1 MLTNQNDTFFKRNNY
16 LLLTA
21 AWLLTIAFIVSN
33 YWSVTSTPQA
43 IQKSIQ
49 RELANEQR
57 KADRFLNDTAT
68 INKLK
73 SGKYDEDFLAS
84 IIKKTFYVFVYTED
98 TAGHP
103 REIFWST
110 QDAAPDSHLIV
121 SHRPKEFTRLNNGW
135 FLSLQ
140 KSYVGA
146 NGSGSKIIC
155 LIPVKWDYYIQ
166 NKYLKNDFAGLRNIA
181 DAYGISEVA
190 SSLPIRDIQGDA
202 LFYLEKTG
210 NLPVHNINYVA
221 LILGIIAL
229 LLILFFIHL
238 LANYISENFG
248 FFRGLAVLVGLLI
261 IIRFVTYELD
271 PYHFRQLML
280 FSPSVYKQNFLM
292 GSLGDLLVN
301 SVLFVWVILFIRFH
315 LRNSFSPN
323 KQWSKVRRY
332 AIAFAI
338 ASLMVGITFLSGN
351 IILSLIADQQIS
363 FDVINFFS
371 LNIYSVI
378 GFIVLTCVATGYFFL
393 VQLLMQVLRSM
404 MPKMKLLRY
413 LFIATAGLCILTL
426 TSNIHTTFRIFL
438 LLWLLLLVILLEF
451 KILLLHAYRLVSS
464 RFIFWA
470 FFFSVSIT
478 AVIVVQNRAKE
489 LDARKKFAENLSNK
503 ADPSGPVIMSII
515 LTDFRNEYL
524 TKIFRR
530 FKDPLQSL
538 LLKDSL
544 VNESFSGYL
553 NKYNTDI
560 FTFDSSG
567 NPLFNLRPATFNELN
582 TIIQTQGKETGVPGL
597 YYYDVS
603 YSNFNY
609 ISKKTITDSSGGTQ
623 GYLFIVSKPKKF
635 KSETLYP
642 ELFSRGNKNALE
654 SSSEYAF
661 AIYNNGKLITSYNDY
676 PFSTHISTQA
686 FTHNGFKTIS
696 HGEYEELW
704 YRVQPNKIIVITR
717 QDRFFLEAV
726 TLFAYLFCSFLVITL
741 FFNLVGHFISDKKKR
756 DDYIPFWRLTIRN
769 QVLGTII
776 LISLLSFVVIGI
788 STILFFINRYHNNN
802 REFLSRT
809 IHVMENELHNT
820 MDSTNIHSLSESD
833 LENIPDQ
840 KLSAIINNVSNIHA
854 TDINLYDLRGNLKV
868 SSLPLPYEKGIL
880 SEKMDPIAWYH
891 LSVLKEAQFFQEQ
904 NIGSLQ
910 YLSNYLP
917 VRDENGKEYAYL
929 NIPYFESQKKLQ
941 DEISNF
947 LVAIIN
953 LNAFIFLMAGI
964 IALYITNK
972 ITRSF
977 SLISAK
983 MKQVNLQTGNEE
995 IKWSRNDEI
1004 GELVDEYN
1012 RMVRQLEVSAAK
1024 LARSEREGAWREMA
1038 RQVAHEIKNPL
1049 TPMKLNLQ
1057 YLQMAI
1063 DKNNPDVKNI
1073 SMYVAKI
1080 ILEQIDHLSSIASDF
1095 AQFANIS
1102 NTKMQT
1108 FDLNEIL
1115 KNVISLYATNEKVEI
1130 KAQCNGTLLIH
1141 ADKTQINRLFTNL
1154 LQNAVQSVP
1163 EFRDIKIEISSQEEN
1178 EKAIV
1183 SVKDNG
1189 VGIQESLRSKIFMP
1203 NFTTKSSGTGLG
1215 LAMCKGIVDK
1225 IEGEIWFDTKEGEW
1239 TVFHVSIPIAKPGNE
1254 DLPAGK

>member
-1 MLTNQNDTFFKRNNY
+1 MLTSPNDTFFKRNNY
-16 LLLTA
+16 LLLVA
-21 AWLLTIAFIVSN
+21 AWLLTIAFVVSN

-49 RELANEQR
+49 TKIIKEQNRAAN
-57 KADRFLNDTAT
+57 FLNDTAT
-68 INKLK
+68 INKVLANR
-73 SGKYDEDFLAS
+73 YDEDFLTS
-84 IIKKTFYVFVYTED
+84 IINKPFYVFAYKKDSTG
-98 TAGHP
+98 TF
-103 REIFWST
+103 RETFWNT
-110 QDAAPDSHLIV
+110 QDASPDSHLIA
-121 SHRPKEFTRLNNGW
+121 STKPQDFSRLSNGW
-135 FLSLQ
+135 FLSVR
-140 KSYVGA
+140 KTYTA
-146 NGSGSKIIC
+146 TNGMEYQLIC
-155 LIPVKWDYYIQ
+155 LVPVRWDYYIQ
-166 NKYLKNDFAGLRNIA
+166 NQYLKNDFTALKNIA
-181 DAYGISEVA
+181 DAYSISTVVTP
-190 SSLPIRDIQGDA
+190 LPVKDAQGKT

-210 NLPVHNINYVA
+210 NLPVHNINYIA
-221 LILGIIAL
+221 LSLGVVAL

-238 LANYISENFG
+238 LANHISENFG
-248 FFRGLAVLVGLLI
+248 FYKGLAVLVGALVF
-261 IIRFVTYELD
+261 IRFITYELD

-292 GSLGDLLVN
+292 GSLGDLLIN
-301 SVLFVWVILFIRFH
+301 SVLFVWIILFIRFH
-315 LRNSFSPN
+315 LRNSFYPN
-323 KQWSKVRRY
+323 NQWSKVRRY
-332 AIAFAI
+332 IIAFGI
-338 ASLMVGITFLSGN
+338 AALMAGLTFLSGN
-351 IILSLIADQQIS
+351 IILSLVADQQIS

-371 LNIYSVI
+371 LNVYSVI

-393 VQLLMQVLRSM
+393 IQLLMQMLRSM

-413 LFIATAGLCILTL
+413 LFIATAGLGILSI
-426 TSNIHTTFRIFL
+426 TSNIHTTFRIL
-438 LLWLLLLVILLEF
+438 LLVWLLLLVILLEF

-478 AVIVVQNRAKE
+478 AVIVVQNRSKE

-524 TKIFRR
+524 SRIFHR

-567 NPLFNLRPATFNELN
+567 IPLFNLRPATFNELN

-609 ISKKTITDSSGGTQ
+609 ISKKTIRDSAGGTQ

-676 PFSTHISTQA
+676 PFSTHINEQA

-704 YRVQPNKIIVITR
+704 YRAQPNKIIVITR
-717 QDRFFLEAV
+717 QDRFFLETV

-741 FFNLVGHFISDKKKR
+741 FFNLIGHLISDKKAR
-756 DDYIPFWRLTIRN
+756 ADYIPFWRLTIRN
-769 QVLGTII
+769 QVHGTII

-833 LENIPDQ
+833 LDNIPDQ
-840 KLSAIINNVSNIHA
+840 KLSTIINNVSNIHA
-854 TDINLYDLRGNLKV
+854 TDINLYDLKGNLKV

-880 SEKMDPIAWYH
+880 SEKMDPAAWYH

-904 NIGSLQ
+904 NIGSLR
-910 YLSNYLP
+910 YLSNYLT

-995 IKWSRNDEI
+995 IRWSRKDEI

-1063 DKNNPDVKNI
+1063 DKNNPEVKNI

-1080 ILEQIDHLSSIASDF
+1080 ILEQIEHLSSIASDF
-1095 AQFANIS
+1095 AQFANIG

-1108 FDLNEIL
+1108 FDLNEVL
-1115 KNVISLYATNEKVEI
+1115 RNVISLYATNEKIEI
-1130 KAQCNGTLLIH
+1130 NAQCDGTLLIH

-1163 EFRDIKIEISSQEEN
+1163 EFRDIKIEIRSQQEN
-1178 EKAIV
+1178 DHVIV

-1239 TVFHVSIPIAKPGNE
+1239 TVFHVSIPIAKPGDE
-1254 DLPAGK
+1254 ELLAGS

>member
-1 MLTNQNDTFFKRNNY
+1 MLPRHNYTFFKRNNY
-16 LLLTA
+16 LLLVA
-21 AWLLTIAFIVSN
+21 AWLLTIAFIISN
-33 YWSVTSTPQA
+33 YWSVTSTPRA

-49 RELANEQR
+49 RESILEQK
-57 KADRFLNDTAT
+57 KAISFLDDTAT
-68 INKLK
+68 IEKLITKKYGENFLTSLVAK
-73 SGKYDEDFLAS
+73 S
-84 IIKKTFYVFVYTED
+84 FYVFVYKKD
-98 TAGHP
+98 SSGNYQ
-103 REIFWST
+103 EIFWNT
-110 QDAAPDSHLIV
+110 QDAAPDSNLV
-121 SHRPKEFTRLNNGW
+121 ATDQQQTFSRLANGW
-135 FLSLQ
+135 FLSIQ
-140 KSYVGA
+140 KFYKSPVDNEY
-146 NGSGSKIIC
+146 KIIV
-155 LIPVKWDYYIQ
+155 LIPVKWEYYIQ
-166 NKYLKNDFAGLRNIA
+166 NKYLKNDFASINNIE
-181 DAYGISEVA
+181 DAYNISTVA
-190 SSLPIRDIQGDA
+190 TSLPIRGANGEI

-210 NLPVHNINYVA
+210 NLPVHHVNYLA
-221 LILGIIAL
+221 LTLGIVAL
-229 LLILFFIHL
+229 LLILFFIHI
-238 LANYISENFG
+238 LANFISKNFG
-248 FFRGLAVLVGLLI
+248 LLNGLVILVGALA
-261 IIRFVTYELD
+261 IIRIVTYELD
-271 PYHFRQLML
+271 PYNFRQLML
-280 FSPSVYKQNFLM
+280 FSPSVYKHNLLM

-301 SVLFVWVILFIRFH
+301 SVLFIWIILFIRFH
-315 LRNSFSPN
+315 LRTNFTTINISNEVARNAVAFG
-323 KQWSKVRRY
+323 
-332 AIAFAI
+332 IAL
-338 ASLMVGITFLSGN
+338 LMTGCTFLAGN
-351 IILSLIADQQIS
+351 IILSLVADQQIS

-371 LNIYSVI
+371 LNVYSFF

-393 VQLLMQVLRSM
+393 IQLLMQPLRALTENR
-404 MPKMKLLRY
+404 KIFRY
-413 LFIATAGLCILTL
+413 LFIATAGLCILSINSGT
-426 TSNIHTTFRIFL
+426 HTTFRILL
-438 LLWLLLLVILLEF
+438 LLWLLLFVFLLEF
-451 KILLLHAYRLVSS
+451 RMLLLHAYRLVSS

-478 AVIVVQNRAKE
+478 AVIVVQNRFKE
-489 LDARKKFAENLSNK
+489 LNDRKKFAENLSNK

-524 TKIFRR
+524 SKIFYR

-560 FTFDSSG
+560 FTFDSTG
-567 NPLFNLRPATFNELN
+567 TPLFNLRPATFNELN
-582 TIIQTQGKETGVPGL
+582 TIIQTQGKETDVPGL

-609 ISKKTITDSSGGTQ
+609 ISKKTITDTAGGVQ

-661 AIYNNGKLITSYNDY
+661 AIYNNGKLTTSYNDY
-676 PFSTHISTQA
+676 PFSTRINEQE
-686 FTHNGFKTIS
+686 FTHNGFKTI
-696 HGEYEELW
+696 HRDGFEELW
-704 YRVQPNKIIVITR
+704 YRPQPGKIIVITR
-717 QDRFFLEAV
+717 QDRFFLETI
-726 TLFAYLFCSFLVITL
+726 TLFAYLFCSFLLITL
-741 FFNLVGHFISDKKKR
+741 FFNIVGHAISDAKSR
-756 DDYIPFWRLTIRN
+756 SEQTPFWRLTIRN
-769 QVLGTII
+769 QVHGTII
-776 LISLLSFVVIGI
+776 LISIFSFIVIGI

-820 MDSTNIHSLSESD
+820 MDSTNIYSVSQSD
-833 LENIPDQ
+833 LGNISDQ
-840 KLSAIINNVSNIHA
+840 KLAAIINNVSNVHA
-854 TDINLYDLRGNLKV
+854 TDINLYDLHGNLKV

-880 SEKMDPIAWYH
+880 SEKMDPVAWYH

-904 NIGSLQ
+904 NIGSLK
-910 YLSNYLP
+910 YVSNYLP

-964 IALYITNK
+964 IALFITNK
-972 ITRSF
+972 ITKSF

-983 MKQVNLQTGNEE
+983 MKQVSLQSGNEE
-995 IKWSRNDEI
+995 IKWNRNDEI

-1012 RMVRQLEVSAAK
+1012 RMVRQLEVSAEK

-1073 SMYVAKI
+1073 SLYVAKI
-1080 ILEQIDHLSSIASDF
+1080 ILEQIEHLSSIASDF

-1102 NTKMQT
+1102 NTKMQV
-1108 FDLNEIL
+1108 FDLNEVL
-1115 KNVISLYATNEKVEI
+1115 QNVISLYATNEKVEI
-1130 KAQCNGTLLIH
+1130 KADCSDTLLIK

-1163 EFRDIKIEISSQEEN
+1163 EFRDIKIEIRSRREN
-1178 EKAIV
+1178 NHALV

-1189 VGIQESLRSKIFMP
+1189 IGIADSLKEKIFTP

-1215 LAMCKGIVDK
+1215 LAMCKGIADK
-1225 IEGEIWFDTKEGEW
+1225 VGGDIWFETKESQW
-1239 TVFHVSIPIAKPGNE
+1239 TIFYVKIP
-1254 DLPAGK
+1254 LFS

>member
-1 MLTNQNDTFFKRNNY
+1 MRVHQNDTFFKRNNY

-21 AWLLTIAFIVSN
+21 AWLLTIAFVVSN

-49 RELANEQR
+49 RELVREQ
-57 KADRFLNDTAT
+57 KSAAAFLNDTAT

-73 SGKYDEDFLAS
+73 SGRYSEDFLAS
-84 IIKKTFYVFVYTED
+84 IVNKPFYVFAYKED
-98 TAGHP
+98 SAGHYH
-103 REIFWST
+103 ETFWST
-110 QDAAPDSHLIV
+110 QDAAPDSHLIA
-121 SHRPKEFTRLNNGW
+121 SNRPIDFSRLTNGW
-135 FLSLQ
+135 FLSVQ
-140 KSYVGA
+140 KYYGTAYESEY
-146 NGSGSKIIC
+146 KIIC

-166 NKYLKNDFAGLRNIA
+166 NKYLVNDFAGLRNIA
-181 DAYGISEVA
+181 DAYGISTIA
-190 SSLPIRDIQGDA
+190 TQLPISDMKGDV
-202 LFYLEKTG
+202 LFYLDKSGT
-210 NLPVHNINYVA
+210 LPIHNINYVA
-221 LILGIIAL
+221 LLFGIVAL

-238 LANYISENFG
+238 LANYISEHYG
-248 FFRGLAVLVGLLI
+248 FYKGLAVLVGSLI
-261 IIRFVTYELD
+261 IIRFITYELD
-271 PYHFRQLML
+271 PYNFRQLML

-301 SVLFVWVILFIRFH
+301 SVLFVWIILFIRFH
-315 LRNSFSPN
+315 LRNNFSLHTHG
-323 KQWSKVRRY
+323 SKTRRY
-332 AIAFAI
+332 VIAFVI

-351 IILSLIADQQIS
+351 IILSLVADQQIS

-393 VQLLMQVLRSM
+393 IQLLMQVLRSM
-404 MPKMKLLRY
+404 MPGMKLLRY
-413 LFIATAGLCILTL
+413 LFIATAGLCILTF
-426 TSNIHTTFRIFL
+426 TSNIHTTFRILL
-438 LLWLLLLVILLEF
+438 LLWLLLVVILLEF

-489 LDARKKFAENLSNK
+489 LDDRKKFAENLSNK

-524 TKIFRR
+524 SKIFHR

-582 TIIQTQGKETGVPGL
+582 TIIQTQGKETGVPDL

-609 ISKKTITDSSGGTQ
+609 ISKKTITDSSRGTQ

-635 KSETLYP
+635 QSETLYP

-676 PFSTHISTQA
+676 PFSTHINEQA
-686 FTHNGFKTIS
+686 FTHNGFKTIT

-704 YRVQPNKIIVITR
+704 YRAEPNKIIVITR
-717 QDRFFLEAV
+717 QDRFFLETV

-741 FFNLVGHFISDKKKR
+741 FFNLVGHFISDKKTR
-756 DDYIPFWRLTIRN
+756 EDYAPFWRFTIRN
-769 QVLGTII
+769 QVHGTII

-820 MDSTNIHSLSESD
+820 MDSSNIYSLSKSN

-840 KLSAIINNVSNIHA
+840 KLTAIINNVSNIHA

-904 NIGSLQ
+904 NIGSLK

-995 IKWSRNDEI
+995 IKWNRKDEI

-1012 RMVRQLEVSAAK
+1012 RMVRQLEVSAEK

-1108 FDLNEIL
+1108 FDLNEVL
-1115 KNVISLYATNEKVEI
+1115 RNVISLYATNEKVDI
-1130 KAQCNGTLLIH
+1130 KADCDGTLLIH

-1163 EFRDIKIEISSQEEN
+1163 DFRDIKIEIQSRLEN
-1178 EKAIV
+1178 SNAVI
-1183 SVKDNG
+1183 SIKDNG
-1189 VGIQESLRSKIFMP
+1189 VGIQESLRSKIFAP

-1215 LAMCKGIVDK
+1215 LAMCKGIIDK
-1225 IEGEIWFDTKEGEW
+1225 LDGDIWFDTREGEW
-1239 TVFHVSIPIAKPGNE
+1239 TVFYVKIPLSMTEHETIDVS
-1254 DLPAGK
+1254 

>member
-49 RELANEQR
+49 REILKEQM
-57 KADRFLNDTAT
+57 KAEKFLNDTAI
-68 INKLK
+68 INKVQ
-73 SGKYDEDFLAS
+73 SGKYDEEFLTS
-84 IIKKTFYVFVYTED
+84 IVKKSFYVFTYNKD
-98 TAGHP
+98 TTGNY
-103 REIFWST
+103 RESFWST
-110 QDAAPDSHLIV
+110 QDAAPDSHLV
-121 SHRPKEFTRLNNGW
+121 ASKRQTAFARLNNGW
-135 FLSLQ
+135 FLSVQ
-140 KSYVGA
+140 KSYPTP
-146 NGSGSKIIC
+146 NGQDYKIIC
-155 LIPVKWDYYIQ
+155 LIPVKWEYYIQ
-166 NKYLKNDFAGLRNIA
+166 NRYLKNDFAGLKNIA
-181 DAYGISEVA
+181 NAYGITTVA
-190 SSLPIRDIQGDA
+190 NSLPIKNVKGDV

-221 LILGIIAL
+221 LSLGVIAL

-238 LANYISENFG
+238 LANHISENFG
-248 FFRGLAVLVGLLI
+248 FFKGLVVLGGSLI
-261 IIRFVTYELD
+261 FIRFITYELD

-280 FSPSVYKQNFLM
+280 FSPSVYKQNFMM

-301 SVLFVWVILFIRFH
+301 SVLFVWIILFIRFH
-315 LRNSFSPN
+315 LRNSFSQN
-323 KQWSKVRRY
+323 KNWKKTRRY
-332 AIAFAI
+332 VIAFAI

-393 VQLLMQVLRSM
+393 IQLLMQMLSSL
-404 MPKMKLLRY
+404 MPRMKLLRY
-413 LFIATAGLCILTL
+413 LFIATAGLCILTFN
-426 TSNIHTTFRIFL
+426 SNIHTTFRILL

-478 AVIVVQNRAKE
+478 GVIVVQNRAKE

-524 TKIFRR
+524 SKIFRR

-560 FTFDSSG
+560 FTFDSVG

-582 TIIQTQGKETGVPGL
+582 TIIQTQGKETGVSDL

-609 ISKKTITDSSGGTQ
+609 ISKKTIVDSSGGTQ

-635 KSETLYP
+635 KSEALYP

-676 PFSTHISTQA
+676 PFSTHINDQA
-686 FTHNGFKTIS
+686 FTHNGFKTIP

-704 YRVQPNKIIVITR
+704 YRSQPNKIIVITR
-717 QDRFFLEAV
+717 QDRFFLEAA

-741 FFNLVGHFISDKKKR
+741 FFNVVGHFISDRKNR
-756 DDYIPFWRLTIRN
+756 EDYIPFWRLTIRN
-769 QVLGTII
+769 QVHGTII
-776 LISLLSFVVIGI
+776 LISLLSFVVIGV

-820 MDSTNIHSLSESD
+820 MDSSNIYSLSASN

-840 KLSAIINNVSNIHA
+840 KLSTIINNVSNIHT
-854 TDINLYDLRGNLKV
+854 TDINLYDLKGNLKV

-880 SEKMDPIAWYH
+880 SEKMDPLAWYH

-904 NIGSLQ
+904 NIGSLK

-917 VRDENGKEYAYL
+917 VRDEYGKEYAYL

-995 IKWSRNDEI
+995 IKWNRKDEI

-1108 FDLNEIL
+1108 FDVNEVL
-1115 KNVISLYATNEKVEI
+1115 RNVISLYATNEKIEI
-1130 KAQCNGTLLIH
+1130 NAQCDGTLLIH

-1163 EFRDIKIEISSQEEN
+1163 EFRDIKIEIQSRQEKEN
-1178 EKAIV
+1178 AIITI
-1183 SVKDNG
+1183 KDNG
-1189 VGIQESLRSKIFMP
+1189 VGIQESLKNKIFAP

-1225 IEGEIWFDTKEGEW
+1225 IEGEIWFETKEGEW
-1239 TVFHVSIPIAKPGNE
+1239 TVFYVRIPEAKPGDTTIME
-1254 DLPAGK
+1254 EK